1 MNNTRTV
8 LIIEDSKT
16 QADQVAYH
24 LSKHDLDVIIAADG
38 LQGLR
43 LVNAYQPDLI
53 VLDVNMPKLNGYQV
67 CRRLKRDPET
77 MGIPVIML
85 TSATE
90 FDETQTGYQVG
101 ADEYIAKDMFA
112 MERLLTT
119 IEAMGF
125 LQTEAVL

>member
-1 MNNTRTV
+1 MSSSRTV

-24 LSKHDLDVIIAADG
+24 LSKHDIDVIIAADG

-77 MGIPVIML
+77 AGIPIIML
-85 TSATE
+85 TSATNSTE
-90 FDETQTGYQVG
+90 VQSGYEAG

-112 MERLLTT
+112 IEHLMTT
-119 IEAMGF
+119 MAGMGLF
-125 LQTEAVL
+125 QAELSF